1 MTKKPIAL
9 ITGANKGLG
18 KEVARQL
25 GGLGMRVYLG
35 SRDVERGQAAAD
47 ELTREGANVMAIA
60 LDVTDEASIV
70 AAARHIEDRE
80 GLLDVLVNNAGVLY
94 RVPALETDAANML
107 ATYDVNVFGT
117 LRTIRAFLPLLQ
129 RSPTPRVVNIT
140 STSASMTL
148 TSDPA
153 TPFGQSDIIVAYAS
167 SKAAVTMISLQ
178 YANAFRRHPSH
189 AHIKI
194 NAATPGHIAT
204 DLNGHAGTRTVKQVR
219 KLSSTWRHFPTVAP
233 AGAISTK
240 MDHCP
245 GDDYS

>member
-1 MTKKPIAL
+1 M
-9 ITGANKGLG
+9 
-18 KEVARQL
+18 Q
-25 GGLGMRVYLG
+25 VYLG

-47 ELTREGANVMAIA
+47 ELTREGADVMAIA

-107 ATYDVNVFGT
+107 ATYDVDVFGT
-117 LRTIRAFLPLLQ
+117 VRIIRAFLPLLQ
-129 RSPTPRVVNIT
+129 RSPTPRIVNIT
-140 STSASMTL
+140 STSAAMTL

-153 TPFGQSDIIVAYAS
+153 TPFGESDTIVAYAS

-189 AHIKI
+189 SHIKI
-194 NAATPGHIAT
+194 DAATPGHIAT
-204 DLNGHAGTRTVKQVR
+204 DVNGYAGTRTVKQSA
-219 KLSSTWRHFPTVAP
+219 KSSWTWRHFPTAAP
-233 AGAISTK
+233 AGAILTK
-240 MDHCP
+240 TARCLVDN
-245 GDDYS
+245 SS

>member
-35 SRDVERGQAAAD
+35 SRDGERGQAAAD
-47 ELTREGANVMAIA
+47 DLAKEGADVMAIA
-60 LDVTDEASIV
+60 LDVTDAASV
-70 AAARHIEDRE
+70 TAAARQIEDRE
-80 GLLDVLVNNAGVLY
+80 GLLDILVNNAGVLH

-117 LRTIRAFLPLLQ
+117 VRTIRVFLPLLQ
-129 RSPTPRVVNIT
+129 RSPHPRIVNIT

-153 TPFGQSDIIVAYAS
+153 TPFGQSDTILAYAS
-167 SKAAVTMISLQ
+167 SKAAVTMVSLQ
-178 YANAFRRHPSH
+178 YANAFRRHPSQ

-204 DLNGHAGTRTVKQVR
+204 DLNGHAGTRTVEQ
-219 KLSSTWRHFPTVAP
+219 
-233 AGAISTK
+233 GAKIVVDLATLPDSG
-240 MDHCP
+240 P
-245 GDDYS
+245 SGGYFNENGSLPW

>member
-1 MTKKPIAL
+1 MTKKPTAL

-35 SRDVERGQAAAD
+35 SRDDERGQAAAD
-47 ELTREGANVMAIA
+47 DLAKEGADVVAIM
-60 LDVTDEASIV
+60 LDVTDETSV
-70 AAARHIEDRE
+70 ATAARHIERQE
-80 GLLDVLVNNAGVLY
+80 GSLDILINNAGVLH

-117 LRTIRAFLPLLQ
+117 VRTICEFLPLLQ
-129 RSPTPRVVNIT
+129 RSPQPRIVNIT
-140 STSASMTL
+140 STSASLTL
-148 TSDPA
+148 TSDPE
-153 TPFGQSDIIVAYAS
+153 TPFGQSDTIVAYAS

-204 DLNGHAGTRTVKQVR
+204 DLNGHAGTRTAKQ
-219 KLSSTWRHFPTVAP
+219 
-233 AGAISTK
+233 GAKIVVELATL
-240 MDHCP
+240 P
-245 GDDYS
+245 DDGPSGGYFNEDGPLPW

>member
-35 SRDVERGQAAAD
+35 SRDGERGQAAAD
-47 ELTREGANVMAIA
+47 DLAKEGADVMAIA
-60 LDVTDEASIV
+60 LDVTKAASV
-70 AAARHIEDRE
+70 TAAARQIEDRE
-80 GLLDVLVNNAGVLY
+80 GLLDILVNNAGVLH

-107 ATYDVNVFGT
+107 ATYEVNVFGT
-117 LRTIRAFLPLLQ
+117 VRTIRAFLSLLQ
-129 RSPTPRVVNIT
+129 RSPHPRIVNIT

-153 TPFGQSDIIVAYAS
+153 TPLRPVRHHPCLRLVQ
-167 SKAAVTMISLQ
+167 AAVTMVSLQ
-178 YANAFRRHPSH
+178 YANAFRRHPLQ

-204 DLNGHAGTRTVKQVR
+204 DLNGHAGTRTVEQ
-219 KLSSTWRHFPTVAP
+219 
-233 AGAISTK
+233 GAKIVVDLATLPDSG
-240 MDHCP
+240 P
-245 GDDYS
+245 SGGYFNENGSLPW

>member
-47 ELTREGANVMAIA
+47 ELTREGADVMAIA

-70 AAARHIEDRE
+70 AAVRHIEDRE
-80 GLLDVLVNNAGVLY
+80 GLLDVLVNNAGVLH

-117 LRTIRAFLPLLQ
+117 VRTIRAFLPPLQ
-129 RSPTPRVVNIT
+129 RSPTPRIVNIT
-140 STSASMTL
+140 STSASLPL
-148 TSDPA
+148 TGNPE
-153 TPFGQSDIIVAYAS
+153 TPFGQSDTIGAYAS

-189 AHIKI
+189 SHIKI

-204 DLNGHAGTRTVKQVR
+204 DLNGHAGTRTVKQ
-219 KLSSTWRHFPTVAP
+219 
-233 AGAISTK
+233 GAKIVVELATLPDSGPSGGYFNEK
-240 MDHCP
+240 GP
-245 GDDYS
+245 LPW